1 MNKNLQNTKV
11 KLTVMFTVL
20 VFLMSIFLESIFFSI
35 KFYNTFSLDNSQ
47 FTKQTSN
54 VENRFKSVDMII
66 KNFNISKRI
75 FSMWN
80 DKLEHPKFGNSDLNI
95 LIIDKNKWKLVFSN
109 VIEELNIDFVK
120 KEFINAKYW
129 KVEHDEWYFIKK
141 IFLKDDKWSY
151 EILFIKKAKYPFSYY
166 VWDLLGFIL
175 ITLLFSAVFYF
186 VWFKFVSRNLKP
198 VEENLA
204 DMQDFIHNA
213 WHELK
218 TPIAIIN
225 SNLQLIKELKSYD
238 KDLIK
243 EWLIEINK
251 LDHLIESLVELS
263 NINSSERI
271 EKLDLKDEIKNI
283 IKDFKNKSDK
293 NWIKIK
299 FTKIDEKIL
308 LMNKQYFY
316 ILFSNIISNAIRYNR
331 EWWKIDIKLS
341 KNKITIKD
349 TWIWMSSDELGK
361 IFDRFYMAKNSR
373 NSEWHGIWLSLVKK
387 IVDIYYMKIKV
398 DSELWKGTTFTIE
411 F

>member
-1 MNKNLQNTKV
+1 MNKNLHNTKIR
-11 KLTVMFTVL
+11 LTVIFTIL
-20 VFLMSIFLESIFFSI
+20 VFLISIFLEIIFFSI
-35 KFYNTFSLDNSQ
+35 KYYNTFYLDNNQ
-47 FTKQTSN
+47 FVKQTQS
-54 VENRFKSVDMII
+54 VEQRFKSIDLII
-66 KNFNISKRI
+66 KNFDINKRI
-75 FSMWN
+75 FDMWTHIN
-80 DKLEHPKFGNSDLNI
+80 NHPRIWNPNLNI
-95 LIIDKNKWKLVFSN
+95 LIINKDKWKLVFSN
-109 VIEELNIDFVK
+109 IIEELNLDFIK
-120 KEFINAKYW
+120 NIIINDVYW
-129 KVEHDEWYFIKK
+129 KVKHEKWFFIKK
-141 IFLKDDKWSY
+141 ITLYENNLNY
-151 EILFIKKAKYPFSYY
+151 EILFIKKEKYPFSYY
-166 VWDLLGFIL
+166 LADLISFIF

-316 ILFSNIISNAIRYNR
+316 ILFSNIINNAIRYNR
-331 EWWKIDIKLS
+331 EWWKIDIKLT
-341 KNKITIKD
+341 KNNITIKD
-349 TWIWMSSDELGK
+349 TWIWMNSDDLDK

-387 IVDIYYMKIKV
+387 IIDIYNMKIKV